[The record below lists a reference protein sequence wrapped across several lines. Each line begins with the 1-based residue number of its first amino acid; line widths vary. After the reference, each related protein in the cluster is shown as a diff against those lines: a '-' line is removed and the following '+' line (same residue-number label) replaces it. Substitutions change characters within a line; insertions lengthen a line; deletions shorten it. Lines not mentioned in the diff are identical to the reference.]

1 MPKQTFFNLPAEK
14 RQRLLDAA
22 QVEFRTY
29 SFSEASISHIIER
42 ANISRGSFY
51 QYFED
56 KADLYAYYGQM
67 MKKDYG
73 AKLVKILQAN
83 QGDYFASFR
92 SYIDLIVD
100 EVFQG
105 DDALFYAKMMEARS
119 FEVFHKFHQKKAPR
133 LENERDA
140 RFIYRFVDKSKL
152 NLSDFEDFKMLNN
165 LVVGGI
171 FHTIMQG
178 LVMKQAQGKADL
190 ERLKQNYKRMLDL
203 LQYGAGKTEGKC

>member
-133 LENERDA
+133 LEDERDA

-165 LVVGGI
+165 LVVGGYS
-171 FHTIMQG
+171 T
-178 LVMKQAQGKADL
+178 
-190 ERLKQNYKRMLDL
+190 RLCR
-203 LQYGAGKTEGKC
+203 A

>member
-1 MPKQTFFNLPAEK
+1 
-14 RQRLLDAA
+14 
-22 QVEFRTY
+22 
-29 SFSEASISHIIER
+29 
-42 ANISRGSFY
+42 
-51 QYFED
+51 
-56 KADLYAYYGQM
+56 M

-133 LENERDA
+133 LEDERDA

>member
-100 EVFQG
+100 EVFQ
-105 DDALFYAKMMEARS
+105 
-119 FEVFHKFHQKKAPR
+119 
-133 LENERDA
+133 
-140 RFIYRFVDKSKL
+140 
-152 NLSDFEDFKMLNN
+152 SD
-165 LVVGGI
+165 
-171 FHTIMQG
+171 
-178 LVMKQAQGKADL
+178 
-190 ERLKQNYKRMLDL
+190 R
-203 LQYGAGKTEGKC
+203 